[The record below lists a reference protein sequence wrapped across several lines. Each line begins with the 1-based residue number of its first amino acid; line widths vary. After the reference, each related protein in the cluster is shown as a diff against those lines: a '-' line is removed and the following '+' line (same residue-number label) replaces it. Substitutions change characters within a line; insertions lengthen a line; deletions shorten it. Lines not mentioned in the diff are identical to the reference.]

1 MTDMSFFEADNHGP
15 EFRQRQPLRHLTPKH
30 AALGFSSGFAF
41 PGDDKHKAQAVE
53 MGTAQKL
60 RERVVCARLSHAMQ
74 IEPGFDLLFPA

>member
-41 PGDDKHKAQAVE
+41 PGDDKHKTQAGAV
-53 MGTAQKL
+53 GAVQKARQL
-60 RERVVCARLSHAMQ
+60 AMRARLRHAMQ
-74 IEPGFDLLFPA
+74 IEPGVDFAVAL